1 MDCNSLPKLP
11 ASPTATRMAMRAANL
26 ATRTRGSLKPNLSAS
41 AGRAYERPRPRA
53 RRKPPWMPLVAPS
66 RRLPSQVSGSCPLA
80 ARLAARYRQGLTP
93 ILRYPHPSLLRCRG
107 AVSRATLQGMTHHS
121 FLVAPPRDLAS
132 HQQPHSPI
140 RIMRG
145 VSAVLGMDP
154 TNADPWEIWEAITHA
169 RMHAVNVSHK
179 QPPLFVGQSCLRLAG
194 IHGWSQN
201 PPITIF
207 RASRRST
214 TRLPSCTLCST
225 TVPATSVSCSPFP
238 PLSRERATIDGLTTE
253 HPYDALLRCALHDE
267 SLEAFVL
274 GSMALQSWSHF
285 SMFQQD
291 DRRRRAE
298 QIRNELLMRL
308 TQVGNVRGY
317 RRARSIVH
325 AIDPGC
331 ANPAEAALLW
341 IVRSICPFAVAT
353 QARIDVRGRH
363 YYVDILIEQ
372 LHIIIEFDGIT
383 KLGTTRAEIERA
395 KREWVL
401 RDQDLRDAGWQVIR
415 VSWTDYDDWERLRIR
430 LIRALG
436 PMKPAPEFRSL
447 WKLHSTRCDGPSRR
461 FYTHGSR
468 RGYEH
473 ADRL

>member
-179 QPPLFVGQSCLRLAG
+179 QDRK
-194 IHGWSQN
+194 
-201 PPITIF
+201 
-207 RASRRST
+207 
-214 TRLPSCTLCST
+214 
-225 TVPATSVSCSPFP
+225 SV
-238 PLSRERATIDGLTTE
+238 
-253 HPYDALLRCALHDE
+253 
-267 SLEAFVL
+267 V
-274 GSMALQSWSHF
+274 
-285 SMFQQD
+285 
-291 DRRRRAE
+291 
-298 QIRNELLMRL
+298 
-308 TQVGNVRGY
+308 
-317 RRARSIVH
+317 
-325 AIDPGC
+325 
-331 ANPAEAALLW
+331 
-341 IVRSICPFAVAT
+341 
-353 QARIDVRGRH
+353 
-363 YYVDILIEQ
+363 
-372 LHIIIEFDGIT
+372 
-383 KLGTTRAEIERA
+383 
-395 KREWVL
+395 
-401 RDQDLRDAGWQVIR
+401 
-415 VSWTDYDDWERLRIR
+415 
-430 LIRALG
+430 
-436 PMKPAPEFRSL
+436 
-447 WKLHSTRCDGPSRR
+447 
-461 FYTHGSR
+461 
-468 RGYEH
+468 
-473 ADRL
+473 